1 MHLLSKKKQ
10 NVKVLNQEI
19 LIQKGETIHTEVS
32 YKYSIKAFKNLAK
45 NAGYDILDVLTDS
58 QKYFGIFIL
67 KVVNS

>member
-10 NVKVLNQEI
+10 NIKVLNQEI

-32 YKYSIKAFKNLAK
+32 YKYSIEAFENLAK

-67 KVVNS
+67 RVVNN